1 MKLSSKSMTAIK
13 MFIDLGEHYEQG
25 FVSLVDIAKRKEL
38 SKKFLEQIVPLFK
51 NNNLLICNRGNQGG
65 YKLAKSPNQIT
76 LKDIIYLTE
85 NNLVEKSDN
94 NGSIDTILNEVDNLL
109 DNYFS
114 NLSLTKLVEL
124 EKESYS
130 NNYFI

>member
-1 MKLSSKSMTAIK
+1 MKLSSKSISAIK
-13 MFIDLGEHYEQG
+13 MFIDLGEHFEEG
-25 FVSLVDIAKRKEL
+25 FISLVDIAKRKEL

-65 YKLAKSPNQIT
+65 YKLSKSPNKIT
-76 LKDIIYLTE
+76 LKDIVYLTE
-85 NNLVEKSDN
+85 NSLSEVN
-94 NGSIDTILNEVDNLL
+94 NNDGSIDTVLNEVDQLL

-114 NLSLTKLVEL
+114 GVTLEKLIEL

>member
-1 MKLSSKSMTAIK
+1 MKLSSKSITAIK
-13 MFIDLGEHYEQG
+13 MFIDLGEHYEEG
-25 FVSLVDIAKRKEL
+25 FISLLDIAKRKDL

-51 NNNLLICNRGNQGG
+51 KNDLLICSRGNQGG
-65 YKLAKSPNQIT
+65 YRLAKSPNQIS

-85 NNLVEKSDN
+85 NGLNKNSN
-94 NGSIDTILNEVDNLL
+94 NDASIDAVMDEVDNLL
-109 DNYFS
+109 DNYFTS
-114 NLSLTKLVEL
+114 ISLSKLMEL